1 MLFLIDWLV
10 YKSKEIEG
18 IKKEKV
24 LISAIQQ
31 EDKISEEEGDS
42 KKFDES
48 KIADILITFILESLK
63 FTTHQI
69 IGHHLL

>member
-1 MLFLIDWLV
+1 VLFLIDWLV